1 MSAFINYLIS
11 FLIIIL
17 QFMTFIYQRKMSN
30 ADPIQ
35 IDDVINDLLKLSTD
49 IRNKVNKKTPIWKE
63 QLRFNNKRL

>member
-17 QFMTFIYQRKMSN
+17 QFMTFIYQRKISN

-35 IDDVINDLLKLSTD
+35 IDDVINDLLKLSTN
-49 IRNKVNKKTPIWKE
+49 IRNKVNKKNTYLERTAK
-63 QLRFNNKRL
+63 F

>member
-17 QFMTFIYQRKMSN
+17 QFMTFICQSKISS

-35 IDDVINDLLKLSTD
+35 IDDVINDLLKLSTN
-49 IRNKVNKKTPIWKE
+49 IRNKVNKKNTYLEITAKV
-63 QLRFNNKRL
+63 

>member
-1 MSAFINYLIS
+1 
-11 FLIIIL
+11 
-17 QFMTFIYQRKMSN
+17 MTFIYQRKISN
-30 ADPIQ
+30 ADSIQ